1 MAESKNIILL
11 IDGTCQGPEN
21 ATSRPTNVEGL
32 AHFLQAEP
40 LRTRRIGPR
49 SLRENNGLRADAPGT
64 VVGYLSG
71 VGADSPKRCNLLASA
86 TGRGTAETIRL
97 GYKFLISHYQPGDRI
112 FLFGFSR
119 GAFAVRSLAGFVDC
133 IGVGLRAVPSEWLD
147 LAIDEAYYAYEYL
160 QGDTRLLRENI
171 REYVL
176 EYLPGGTRDQIR
188 ELVFTSLP
196 IYFIGIWD
204 AVGALGLPSNAS
216 FTTDAF
222 NSYHQT
228 HLPPNVSHAFH
239 ALSLHELRSDFV
251 PHVWT
256 NKHDDQTLEQRW
268 FAGDHSDIGGGHES
282 RELAEISLAWMLRK
296 AESVGLSA
304 LDPFSKEIP
313 TPAITPGIQQKW
325 QERPYCLL
333 SPAVRNLLI
342 TYSDPNGPT
351 FLGGSFDDTVLD
363 RLASGD
369 IDYAAWQIGY
379 GKRFAIRSEYIQV
392 HALQDVDRHTIR
404 GLLRDFPAFTRLD
417 EHRQTELLAT
427 ITAANWRDAQAALAK
442 QQGQQLA
449 DDMQKG
455 PRTDVPVLKPFKP
468 KATPKPPAP

>member
-21 ATSRPTNVEGL
+21 STTHPTNVEGL
-32 AHFLQAEP
+32 AYFLNAEP
-40 LRTRRIGPR
+40 LRTRETGPR
-49 SLRENNGLRADAPGT
+49 ALPKKNGLRADAPGT

-71 VGADSPKRCNLLASA
+71 VGADTPGSNLLAAA
-86 TGRGTAETIRL
+86 TGRGTTETIRL
-97 GYKFLISHYQPGDRI
+97 AYKFLISHYQPDDRI

-119 GAFAVRSLAGFVDC
+119 GGFAVRSLAGFVDC
-133 IGVGLRAVPSEWLD
+133 IGVGLRSVPPDWLD

-171 REYVL
+171 REFVQ
-176 EYLPGGTRDQIR
+176 EYLPGGTRDQPR

-204 AVGALGLPSNAS
+204 AVGALGLPSHAS

-239 ALSLHELRSDFV
+239 ALSLHELRSDFI

-268 FAGDHSDIGGGHES
+268 FAGDHSDIGGGHKS
-282 RELAEISLAWMLRK
+282 RELADISLAWMLRK
-296 AESVGLSA
+296 AESLGLSA
-304 LDPFSKEIP
+304 VNPFSKEIP
-313 TPAITPGIQQKW
+313 TQAIGPAIQQIW

-333 SPAVRNLLI
+333 SPAVRDLI
-342 TYSDPNGPT
+342 KTYSDPDGPVL
-351 FLGGSFDDTVLD
+351 LGSSFDDTVLD

-369 IDYAAWQIGY
+369 VDYSAWRCRKWFG
-379 GKRFAIRSEYIQV
+379 RSEYIQE
-392 HALQDVDRHTIR
+392 HALQEVDQHTIR
-404 GLLRDFPAFTRLD
+404 GLLRDSPGFTRLD
-417 EHRQTELLAT
+417 QQRQKSLLT
-427 ITAANWRDAQAALAK
+427 SMNAANWRDAQAGLSK
-442 QQGQQLA
+442 EQGEQLSFVA
-449 DDMQKG
+449 VHG
-455 PRTDVPVLKPFKP
+455 IPRPTSAIP
-468 KATPKPPAP
+468 KIKLNTTPKPPAS